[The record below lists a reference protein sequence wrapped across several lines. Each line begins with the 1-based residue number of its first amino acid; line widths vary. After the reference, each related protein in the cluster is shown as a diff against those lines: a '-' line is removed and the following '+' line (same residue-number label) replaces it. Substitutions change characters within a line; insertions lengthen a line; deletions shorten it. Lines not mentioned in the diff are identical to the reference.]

1 MIKENQRIFN
11 RLLVLIDMVIIFFSM
26 PTAYVAKFKIL
37 SPTATGRLPIGSYIR
52 LMAMVVPVYI
62 IIYFMCSVYDPKR
75 TSRIKH
81 ECYTIFK
88 ANVFGIGALI
98 IGIYVIIKD
107 IDYARSVLG
116 LFFFINV
123 FATMAFRVVLRKTLR
138 YARKHGYNQK
148 HILLVGY
155 SEAAKAF
162 IDRLVGNPQWGF
174 KIYGILDDHHEVGF
188 EYHGVKV
195 IGTLSQLTS
204 VLQDNDLEEV
214 AITLSLEDYDFLE
227 RTVKECEKQG
237 VHTQFVPDY
246 NKFIPSRAYTEDL
259 FGLPLIN
266 IRYVPLANSGYAAVK
281 RAADFVGALIGIII
295 ASPFMLVL
303 AILVKLSSP
312 GPIIF
317 KQERVGLHNKPFNM
331 YKFRSMRM
339 QDDSEEKKGWTVKD
353 DPRVTKVG
361 KFLRRTSLDELPQLF
376 NILVG
381 DMSIIGPRPERPQFV
396 EKFQEEIPRY
406 MIKHQV
412 RPGLTGWAQVN
423 GLRGDTS
430 IEERINHDIYYI
442 ENWTVGLDVKIFFMT
457 FFTGFINKNAY

>member
-1 MIKENQRIFN
+1 MA
-11 RLLVLIDMVIIFFSM
+11 IIFCSM
-26 PTAYVAKFKIL
+26 PAAFIVKFKIL
-37 SPTATGRLPIGSYIR
+37 APNQVGRLPLQSYLR
-52 LMAMVVPVYI
+52 LMAVVTPVYVL
-62 IIYFMCSVYDPKR
+62 IYFLNSVYDPKR

-81 ECYTIFK
+81 ECFAIFK
-88 ANVFGIGALI
+88 ANVVGIGALI

-107 IDYARSVLG
+107 INYARSVLG

-123 FATMAFRVVLRKTLR
+123 FVTMAFRVVLRKSLR
-138 YARKHGYNQK
+138 YARKRGYNQK

-155 SEAAKAF
+155 SEAAEAF
-162 IDRLVGNPQWGF
+162 IERIVGNPQWGYSVF
-174 KIYGILDDHHEVGF
+174 GLLDDHKEPGF
-188 EYHGVKV
+188 EYKGVRV
-195 IGTLSQLTS
+195 IGPVSALTPI
-204 VLQDNDLEEV
+204 LQANDLEEV
-214 AITLSLEDYDFLE
+214 AITLALEDYDFLE
-227 RTVKECEKQG
+227 EVVKECEKQG
-237 VHTQFVPDY
+237 VHTQFIPDY

-266 IRYVPLANSGYAAVK
+266 IRYVPLANGGYAALK
-281 RAADFVGALIGIII
+281 RIADFFGALLGIIVT
-295 ASPFMLVL
+295 SPLLIVV

-317 KQERVGLHNKPFNM
+317 KQQRVGLHNKPFNM
-331 YKFRSMRM
+331 YKFRSMYM

-353 DPRVTKVG
+353 DPRVTGIG
-361 KFLRRTSLDELPQLF
+361 KFIRRTSIDELPQLF
-376 NILVG
+376 NILIG
-381 DMSIIGPRPERPQFV
+381 DMSIVGPRPERPQFV

-430 IEERINHDIYYI
+430 IEERIEHDIFYI

>member
-26 PTAYVAKFKIL
+26 PAAYVAKFKIL
-37 SPTATGRLPIGSYIR
+37 SPTSVGRLPIGSYLR
-52 LMAMVVPVYI
+52 LMAMVVPVYV
-62 IIYFMCSVYDPKR
+62 IIYFLCSVYDPKR

-81 ECYTIFK
+81 ECFSILK
-88 ANVFGIGALI
+88 ANVFGMGTLI

-123 FATMAFRVVLRKTLR
+123 FVTMAFRVVLRKSLR

-155 SEAAKAF
+155 SDAAKAF

-174 KIYGILDDHHEVGF
+174 KIFGILDDHREEGF
-188 EYHGVKV
+188 EYRGVKV
-195 IGTLSQLTS
+195 IGTLDMLTPI
-204 VLQDNDLEEV
+204 LQDNDLEEV

-227 RTVKECEKQG
+227 QAVKECEKQG

-266 IRYVPLANSGYAAVK
+266 IRYVPLANSGYAALK
-281 RAADFVGALIGIII
+281 RAADFVGALFGIII
-295 ASPFMLVL
+295 TSPIMIVL
-303 AILVKLSSP
+303 AILVRLSSP

-331 YKFRSMRM
+331 FKFRSMRM

-430 IEERINHDIYYI
+430 IEERINHDIFYI
-442 ENWTVGLDVKIFFMT
+442 ENWTIGLDVKIFFMT